1 MMPAVTWLWSTPLDR
16 SNALIA
22 PDGLTRFAT
31 HEVTNQVPVLAGY
44 DLFASDEALAAALER
59 EGGGWARAEVERLG
73 ALLGEAETIALGEA
87 AGRHLPE
94 LRAFDRA
101 GRRVDEVE
109 YHPAYH
115 AMMAVGIEAGI
126 HSIPWTCGRAGG
138 HVVHAALEYMLTQV
152 EPGVCCPITMTYASV
167 AALRHSPGLARGLEP
182 AILARR
188 YDPRPLPIAEKGCAT
203 IGMAMTEKQGG
214 SDVRANTTRAE
225 EADGRYRLTGHK
237 WFCSA
242 PMSDAFLTL
251 AQAGGGLT
259 CFLVP
264 RRTPDGARN
273 RVLVQRLKEKLG
285 NRSNASA
292 EIEYDDAFAERV
304 GEEGRGIAI
313 IMEMVRHTRL
323 DAALVCAGMMRHCA
337 VEAVHHAGHRSA
349 FGRLLAD
356 QPLMKA
362 VLADLVVEA
371 EAALLLV
378 MRVARAFD
386 GGSEREEALARI
398 GSAIAKFW
406 ITKRL
411 PNHAYEAL
419 ECLGGNGYVEDGP
432 LARFYRE
439 APVNAIWEGS
449 GNVNALDVL
458 RAMAREPATLEA
470 WRDEVQAGMGVDG
483 GFDRFAKT
491 LAADVARRAGDEG
504 GARRLVEDM
513 ALALQGSLVARHAP
527 AAVAEVF
534 LSSRFGGGMR
544 GCYGALPAG
553 LALDP
558 VIDRARMR

>member
-1 MMPAVTWLWSTPLDR
+1 MEVGGETARNGS
-16 SNALIA
+16 A
-22 PDGLTRFAT
+22 PF
-31 HEVTNQVPVLAGY
+31 
-44 DLFASDEALAAALER
+44 S
-59 EGGGWARAEVERLG
+59 ARP
-73 ALLGEAETIALGEA
+73 ETIALGEA
-87 AGRHLPE
+87 AGRHEPE
-94 LRAFDRA
+94 LRAFDRL

-115 AMMAVGIEAGI
+115 AMMTIGIEAGI

-167 AALRHSPGLARGLEP
+167 AALRLTPGLARSLEP
-182 AILARR
+182 SILAAR
-188 YDPRPLPIAEKGCAT
+188 YDGRPIPVGDKGSAT

-214 SDVRANTTRAE
+214 SDLRANTTRAE
-225 EADGRYRLTGHK
+225 AADGGYRLTGHK

-251 AQAGGGLT
+251 AQAQGGLT
-259 CFLVP
+259 CLLVP

-273 RVLVQRLKEKLG
+273 RILIQRLKDKLG

-292 EIEYDDAFAERV
+292 EIEYDGAFAERV
-304 GEEGRGIAI
+304 GEEGRGVAT

-323 DAALVCAGMMRHCA
+323 DAAVVCAGMMRRCA
-337 VEAVHHAGHRSA
+337 LEAVHHASHRSA
-349 FGRLLAD
+349 FGKLLAD

-362 VLADLVVEA
+362 VLADLMAEA

-386 GGSEREEALARI
+386 GDDEGEAAFARI
-398 GSAIAKFW
+398 GSAVAKFW

-419 ECLGGNGYVEDGP
+419 ECLGGNGYVEEGP

-439 APVNAIWEGS
+439 APVNAIWEGC

-458 RAMAREPATLEA
+458 RAMQREPATLDA
-470 WRDEVQAGMGVDG
+470 WRDEVLAGKGIDN
-483 GFDRFAKT
+483 GFDRFADALT
-491 LAADVARRAGDEG
+491 GEVARRARDEG

-527 AAVAEVF
+527 PAVADVF
-534 LSSRFGGGMR
+534 LSSRLPGGMR
-544 GCYGALPAG
+544 GCYGALPSG
-553 LALDP
+553 LALDA
-558 VIDRARMR
+558 VIARGRAGPAVRVG